1 MGIDMNQKERVN
13 ILLWDMQKLIG
24 TNFAWFEIQP
34 LLEKRASELA
44 LACAAHSEEKEP
56 LPEPPKE
63 VQDNA

>member
-13 ILLWDMQKLIG
+13 ILLLDMQKLIE

-44 LACAAHSEEKEP
+44 FVCAARNVENEP
-56 LPEPPKE
+56 LPAPSKE
-63 VQDNA
+63 DAE